1 MTFIRLRGHTVD
13 RHCVKDISGKYIH
26 LVTCNH
32 YEFNKE
38 DNPLCELQKDC
49 NKAIVS
55 RDNPAKIQQCNVTQ
69 HPPILTVRTFDVGT
83 LIQGTDVVTK
93 TQDTTGYI
101 VLTKESPVV
110 VFPQ

>member
-1 MTFIRLRGHTVD
+1 MHYHDIRLRGHTVD
-13 RHCVKDISGKYIH
+13 QHFVKDISGKYIH

-38 DNPLCELQKDC
+38 DNPLCKLQKDY

-55 RDNPAKIQQCNVTQ
+55 RGNPAKCNATKHQ
-69 HPPILTVRTFDVGT
+69 PTLAVRTFDEGT

-101 VLTKESPVV
+101 VVTKESPVI